1 MQYFIGIGVAMG
13 FLVLGSVNGIASDRL
28 VDGRRVYTEV
38 CSRCHDQGV
47 DGAPV
52 IGRTQDWA
60 GRSNLWEAVLFEH
73 AQSGYLGMPA
83 KGGQQDLTDYDVGVA
98 AEYMLTISHP
108 ELPQD

>member
-1 MQYFIGIGVAMG
+1 MRHMIVAGVVGG
-13 FLVLGSVNGIASDRL
+13 FLLQGSVNGIASDRMI
-28 VDGRRVYTEV
+28 DGLKVYTEV

-52 IGRTQDWA
+52 IGRKQDWE

-83 KGGQQDLTDYDVGVA
+83 KGGQQDLTEYDVGVA

>member
-1 MQYFIGIGVAMG
+1 MAVGL
-13 FLVLGSVNGIASDRL
+13 LVLGAANGIASERMK
-28 VDGRRVYTEV
+28 DGRKVYTEV
-38 CSRCHDQGV
+38 CARCHDQGV

-60 GRSNLWEAVLFEH
+60 GRSHLWEAVLFEH

-83 KGGQQDLTDYDVGVA
+83 KGGQQDLSEYDVSVA

-108 ELPQD
+108 GLPQD